1 LIHSASSG
9 AGLDGELAA
18 VISRAA
24 ASLGVPLEAHQT
36 SRLVDYLR
44 LMEHWNATYNLTAVR
59 SIREMATQHIVDS
72 LSAIPSLRTHLPA
85 DVPRILD
92 VGSGAG
98 LPGVVFAI
106 LESQALVHCV
116 DSVGKKVAFLKHVAM
131 TLGLPNLSAVHS
143 RVEAMRAPPTYGLI
157 VSRAFAPLAAFIA
170 STEHLLHPT
179 GWWMAMK
186 GKLHHHELAALPP
199 EIDIQVEPL
208 QVPGLHADRC
218 LILGHRKTR
227 ERAPT

>member
-9 AGLDGELAA
+9 AEVDAELAT
-18 VISRAA
+18 VISRGAA
-24 ASLGVPLEAHQT
+24 LLGVDLEARQT

-44 LMEHWNATYNLTAVR
+44 LMERWNATYNLTAVR

-72 LSAIPSLRTHLPA
+72 LSAIPSLRTHLPP
-85 DVPRILD
+85 DDPRILD

-106 LESQALVHCV
+106 VEGQAFVQCV

-131 TLGLPNLSAVHS
+131 TLSLSNLSAVHS

-157 VSRAFAPLAAFIA
+157 VSRAFATLSDFIA
-170 STEHLLHPT
+170 STDHLLHPT

-186 GKLHHHELAALPP
+186 GKLPRQELAALPP
-199 EIDIQVEPL
+199 EIDIQVEPVH
-208 QVPGLHADRC
+208 VPGLQADRC

-227 ERAPT
+227 